1 MSQAWLA
8 VLVPVGLMAAT
19 VGMQHLER
27 RLLGPAPAHGDD
39 AASRRVVRPAPSQ
52 PAS

>member
-1 MSQAWLA
+1 VSEAWLA

-19 VGMQHLER
+19 MGMQHLER
-27 RLLGPAPAHGDD
+27 RLLGPSPSHDED
-39 AASRRVVRPAPSQ
+39 AAPRRVARPAPSQ